1 MSNYLFELNKYD
13 EEYTKHFKD
22 VINNQLNDTN
32 DTNNNHNIEN
42 YEKYVTELSNVWF
55 ELKKD
60 LDKYQ
65 LAQKANSF
73 HFQEFI
79 EKINN

>member
-22 VINNQLNDTN
+22 IINTQLNE
-32 DTNNNHNIEN
+32 NNEYNVHYNIETYEN
-42 YEKYVTELSNVWF
+42 YVSQISNVWF

-60 LDKYQ
+60 LDKYD
-65 LAQKANSF
+65 LAQSANSF